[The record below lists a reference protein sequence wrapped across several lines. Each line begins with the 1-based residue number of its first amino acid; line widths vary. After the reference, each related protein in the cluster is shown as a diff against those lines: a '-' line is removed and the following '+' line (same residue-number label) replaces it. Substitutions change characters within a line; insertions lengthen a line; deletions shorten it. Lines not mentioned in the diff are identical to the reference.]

1 MSRSTAA
8 GAGVF
13 VVVRRR
19 TLHGANCAIAMR
31 SAVVFNFRVH
41 ITINVCRQRSR
52 SWRRSASS
60 PYQPHRTAGTG
71 LECRTRPI
79 PIRLHHSVGIFAM
92 SIADDAEQSHCT
104 QRRMALRARSGR
116 FGPACVSMRSSN
128 QSTRSRTPP
137 RGAARLHCRS
147 PAGVPFDRKSHEPAG
162 MSRIQCAGCFRRRTQ
177 WCLIVAMRI
186 REAPL
191 VGPRRGPARQRSTAR
206 QPVLPLRRPAVR
218 AVLLAWRRPPDKLHS
233 LLQSHAAHPAFA
245 LLRSRSVVRSRR
257 RP

>member
-1 MSRSTAA
+1 MTQSLGVRRLTASGLGARLKQLHIAPVVWAVVERFVGVLLSRSTAA

-41 ITINVCRQRSR
+41 ITVNVCRQRSR

-116 FGPACVSMRSSN
+116 FGPACVSMRSPS
-128 QSTRSRTPP
+128 
-137 RGAARLHCRS
+137 
-147 PAGVPFDRKSHEPAG
+147 F
-162 MSRIQCAGCFRRRTQ
+162 
-177 WCLIVAMRI
+177 
-186 REAPL
+186 APL
-191 VGPRRGPARQRSTAR
+191 
-206 QPVLPLRRPAVR
+206 AVVS
-218 AVLLAWRRPPDKLHS
+218 A
-233 LLQSHAAHPAFA
+233 
-245 LLRSRSVVRSRR
+245 
-257 RP
+257 

>member
-1 MSRSTAA
+1 MQATARRSSVVSAMRLTRRRLMWVVRRLTASGLGARLKQLHIAPVVWAVVERFVGVLLSRSTAA

-116 FGPACVSMRSSN
+116 FGPACVSMRSAES
-128 QSTRSRTPP
+128 SASRYMIRRNTSMAS
-137 RGAARLHCRS
+137 RLLGA
-147 PAGVPFDRKSHEPAG
+147 
-162 MSRIQCAGCFRRRTQ
+162 
-177 WCLIVAMRI
+177 
-186 REAPL
+186 
-191 VGPRRGPARQRSTAR
+191 
-206 QPVLPLRRPAVR
+206 
-218 AVLLAWRRPPDKLHS
+218 
-233 LLQSHAAHPAFA
+233 
-245 LLRSRSVVRSRR
+245 
-257 RP
+257 